1 MTRGAPH
8 NGLAW
13 LMRRIKSR
21 ISALVFGLPGGRLT
35 SPVQYKAKALR
46 CRSDDRGGLHHL
58 QTLAPTRP
66 ESRQQNP

>member
-1 MTRGAPH
+1 MRGAPH

-21 ISALVFGLPGGRLT
+21 ISALVFGLPGGRRDFPVQGES
-35 SPVQYKAKALR
+35 SPVP
-46 CRSDDRGGLHHL
+46 SDDRGGLHHL
-58 QTLAPTRP
+58 QTSAPTRP